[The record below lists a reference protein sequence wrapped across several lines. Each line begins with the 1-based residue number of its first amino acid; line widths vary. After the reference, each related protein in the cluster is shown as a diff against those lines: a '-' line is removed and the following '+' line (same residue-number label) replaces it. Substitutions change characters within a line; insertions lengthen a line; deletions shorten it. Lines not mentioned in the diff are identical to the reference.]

1 MDASLPALVARLAGS
16 LAVVVLLMVVAGRV
30 LRSRSSFGAAARG
43 RTPPI
48 EVLARQGFGRNAS
61 VALVRAGGRA
71 LVIGV
76 TDSRVTLLA
85 EADPEALAAAAAP
98 EGERAAPA
106 GASRAG
112 GPAPPTAAG
121 GSSWKA
127 TLEQMRERTTRRS

>member
-1 MDASLPALVARLAGS
+1 MEASLPALVARLVGS

-85 EADPEALAAAAAP
+85 EADPEALVAGTPSPGTSGDGPPGAHRTAL
-98 EGERAAPA
+98 PA
-106 GASRAG
+106 GDRP
-112 GPAPPTAAG
+112 GP
-121 GSSWKA
+121 SWKA
-127 TLEQMRERTTRRS
+127 TLEQVRERTVRRS